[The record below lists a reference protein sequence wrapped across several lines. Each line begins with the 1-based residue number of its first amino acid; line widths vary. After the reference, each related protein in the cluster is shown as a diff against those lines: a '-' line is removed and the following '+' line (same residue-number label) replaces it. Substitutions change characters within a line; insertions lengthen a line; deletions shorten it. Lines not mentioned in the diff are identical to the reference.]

1 MFPVTRNAAS
11 AASAHAMKSS
21 CFGSGEAP
29 GAGGGSKSNPFACNR
44 PINPSISS
52 GAKLNLGRAKT
63 PLYSSVIFRERH
75 GVTCHIAQHAKQEI
89 HCRMGR
95 SAPIQSRSCP
105 VQRGSLSGNLLFPP
119 ECADFTVD
127 LLHRQLI
134 QTPLFGSCPSLP
146 QPLRRG
152 LNAFQIIVH
161 AENNHCGLSAAINNK
176 PLIVPDSAIHQ
187 LPELCTRDVC
197 IDSTAHRLLQS
208 INALIISSQQIQ
220 IQQLPNCYIHRHV
233 ETC

>member
-21 CFGSGEAP
+21 SFGSGEAP
-29 GAGGGSKSNPFACNR
+29 GAGGGSNSKPFACNR

-52 GAKLNLGRAKT
+52 GATLNLGRATT

-75 GVTCHIAQHAKQEI
+75 GVILPYCTACKTRDSLPNGEI
-89 HCRMGR
+89 
-95 SAPIQSRSCP
+95 SADTITFVSSTTRITF
-105 VQRGSLSGNLLFPP
+105 GNLLFPP

-220 IQQLPNCYIHRHV
+220 IQQRPNCYIHRHV